1 MRNPILQSVLHC
13 HRSARVVSRF
23 VFLWVPLTLQS
34 MAQTNPPL
42 IAQQISASGQSRH
55 ACAIVNGGVKCC
67 SDGLTDQLGNGGLA
81 NSDTPAATSGLTYG
95 VSTITAGGGFT
106 CAMVNGAVKCWGAF
120 YTLAGNGAIALCT
133 TPFAMP
139 RLGSGVT
146 ALGSSYS
153 SACAIVSGAVKCA
166 GTDYFA
172 ELADN
177 RSVYLTA
184 PSFVVQGDRIFYDS
198 LEGY

>member
-1 MRNPILQSVLHC
+1 
-13 HRSARVVSRF
+13 
-23 VFLWVPLTLQS
+23 
-34 MAQTNPPL
+34 
-42 IAQQISASGQSRH
+42 
-55 ACAIVNGGVKCC
+55 
-67 SDGLTDQLGNGGLA
+67 
-81 NSDTPAATSGLTYG
+81 
-95 VSTITAGGGFT
+95 
-106 CAMVNGAVKCWGAF
+106 
-120 YTLAGNGAIALCT
+120 
-133 TPFAMP
+133 MP